1 MAVILVFG
9 LAFVASV
16 TIDAGAIV
24 QSNLQERVWGV
35 ELPIVAFAALLG
47 VIAGARARRDEV
59 PLFLTVLFFFTSY
72 LTLGVMF
79 GPYMV
84 PYSITVANAAAP
96 DTSLGFL
103 FYGGVIVLSVIAIY
117 SVGVYYIFA
126 ARLPSPV
133 WRVAE
138 GV

>member
-1 MAVILVFG
+1 
-9 LAFVASV
+9 
-16 TIDAGAIV
+16 
-24 QSNLQERVWGV
+24 
-35 ELPIVAFAALLG
+35 
-47 VIAGARARRDEV
+47 V